1 MATQLQH
8 NWQLTPAE
16 AIQVQQTLRHQVVLQ
31 FPGQVEAVR
40 RIAGADISFNRY
52 EPVLYAAVV
61 ILSFPELQVLQS
73 FTHVA
78 EVNFPYIPGLLS
90 FREVPALLPILEPH
104 VEAFDV
110 LICDGQGIAHP
121 RRFGLAAHLGVL
133 LNKPT
138 IGCAKSRLTGHYREP
153 NPQKGSFSPLLD
165 DDEPIGAVV
174 RTRTGVKPVFVS
186 PGHLMD
192 IPTSVQLVLATTRR
206 YRLPEPT
213 RQAHILVNQ
222 LRQNHRG

>member
-1 MATQLQH
+1 MAFSIKHT
-8 NWQLTPAE
+8 WQLTPAE
-16 AIQVQQTLRHQVVLQ
+16 AVQLQQELRRAVVLQ
-31 FPGQVEAVR
+31 FPGKIDQVQY
-40 RIAGADISFNRY
+40 IAGADVSFNRF
-52 EPVLYAAVV
+52 EPILYAAVV
-61 ILSFPELQVLQS
+61 VMRFPELQVVNTY
-73 FTHVA
+73 THVA
-78 EVNFPYIPGLLS
+78 EVKFPYIPGLLS
-90 FREVPALLPILEPH
+90 FREVPALWPILEPH
-104 VEAFDV
+104 VDTFDV

-138 IGCAKSRLTGHYREP
+138 IGCAKSRLIGSYREP
-153 NPQKGSFSPLLD
+153 DVQKGSFSELLD
-165 DDEPIGAVV
+165 DDEAIGAVV

-192 IPTSVQLVLATTRR
+192 IATSVRIVLASTGK

-222 LRQNHRG
+222 LRQKHRG